1 MDDADT
7 IGLDYGVV
15 RRVAEKRIESLKN
28 TIVHQVDNLEQ
39 LHYIR
44 GQIKGLESL
53 LQDLKD
59 LQLKQERLNDGE
71 LNNFGRDPKVKTA
84 LLDAYK
90 TKEEI
95 QETRLDADSV
105 SKNIN
110 LLEKLPTP
118 TGWRLWYCLMQDL
131 KKLKVVFY

>member
-44 GQIKGLESL
+44 GQI
-53 LQDLKD
+53 
-59 LQLKQERLNDGE
+59 
-71 LNNFGRDPKVKTA
+71 
-84 LLDAYK
+84 
-90 TKEEI
+90 
-95 QETRLDADSV
+95 
-105 SKNIN
+105 
-110 LLEKLPTP
+110 
-118 TGWRLWYCLMQDL
+118 
-131 KKLKVVFY
+131 

>member
-1 MDDADT
+1 MDDANT

-71 LNNFGRDPKVKTA
+71 LNNFGRDP
-84 LLDAYK
+84 
-90 TKEEI
+90 E
-95 QETRLDADSV
+95 
-105 SKNIN
+105 
-110 LLEKLPTP
+110 
-118 TGWRLWYCLMQDL
+118 G
-131 KKLKVVFY
+131 

>member
-15 RRVAEKRIESLKN
+15 RRVANKRIESLKD

-39 LHYIR
+39 LNYIR

-71 LNNFGRDPKVKTA
+71 LNNFGRDP
-84 LLDAYK
+84 
-90 TKEEI
+90 E
-95 QETRLDADSV
+95 
-105 SKNIN
+105 
-110 LLEKLPTP
+110 
-118 TGWRLWYCLMQDL
+118 G
-131 KKLKVVFY
+131 

>member
-1 MDDADT
+1 MIDDSDL

-15 RRVAEKRIESLKN
+15 RRVANKRIESLKD

-39 LHYIR
+39 LNYIR

-71 LNNFGRDPKVKTA
+71 LNNFGRDP
-84 LLDAYK
+84 
-90 TKEEI
+90 E
-95 QETRLDADSV
+95 
-105 SKNIN
+105 
-110 LLEKLPTP
+110 
-118 TGWRLWYCLMQDL
+118 G
-131 KKLKVVFY
+131 

>member
-1 MDDADT
+1 MMDDADT

-71 LNNFGRDPKVKTA
+71 LNNFGRDP
-84 LLDAYK
+84 
-90 TKEEI
+90 E
-95 QETRLDADSV
+95 
-105 SKNIN
+105 
-110 LLEKLPTP
+110 
-118 TGWRLWYCLMQDL
+118 G
-131 KKLKVVFY
+131 

>member
-59 LQLKQERLNDGE
+59 LQLKQVRLNVGE
-71 LNNFGRDPKVKTA
+71 LNNFGRDP
-84 LLDAYK
+84 
-90 TKEEI
+90 E
-95 QETRLDADSV
+95 
-105 SKNIN
+105 
-110 LLEKLPTP
+110 
-118 TGWRLWYCLMQDL
+118 G
-131 KKLKVVFY
+131 

>member
-71 LNNFGRDPKVKTA
+71 LNNFGRDP
-84 LLDAYK
+84 
-90 TKEEI
+90 E
-95 QETRLDADSV
+95 
-105 SKNIN
+105 
-110 LLEKLPTP
+110 
-118 TGWRLWYCLMQDL
+118 G
-131 KKLKVVFY
+131 

>member
-44 GQIKGLESL
+44 GQVKGIESL

-59 LQLKQERLNDGE
+59 LQDKQEQLNDKE
-71 LNNFGRDPKVKTA
+71 LRDFDRST
-84 LLDAYK
+84 
-90 TKEEI
+90 
-95 QETRLDADSV
+95 
-105 SKNIN
+105 
-110 LLEKLPTP
+110 
-118 TGWRLWYCLMQDL
+118 
-131 KKLKVVFY
+131 

>member
-1 MDDADT
+1 MIDDVDT

-71 LNNFGRDPKVKTA
+71 LNNFGRDP
-84 LLDAYK
+84 
-90 TKEEI
+90 E
-95 QETRLDADSV
+95 
-105 SKNIN
+105 
-110 LLEKLPTP
+110 
-118 TGWRLWYCLMQDL
+118 G
-131 KKLKVVFY
+131 

>member
-59 LQLKQERLNDGE
+59 LQKKQEQLNEKE
-71 LNNFGRDPKVKTA
+71 LRDFK
-84 LLDAYK
+84 
-90 TKEEI
+90 
-95 QETRLDADSV
+95 
-105 SKNIN
+105 
-110 LLEKLPTP
+110 
-118 TGWRLWYCLMQDL
+118 
-131 KKLKVVFY
+131 

>member
-71 LNNFGRDPKVKTA
+71 LNNFGRDT
-84 LLDAYK
+84 
-90 TKEEI
+90 E
-95 QETRLDADSV
+95 
-105 SKNIN
+105 
-110 LLEKLPTP
+110 
-118 TGWRLWYCLMQDL
+118 G
-131 KKLKVVFY
+131 

>member
-71 LNNFGRDPKVKTA
+71 LRGFERST
-84 LLDAYK
+84 
-90 TKEEI
+90 
-95 QETRLDADSV
+95 
-105 SKNIN
+105 
-110 LLEKLPTP
+110 
-118 TGWRLWYCLMQDL
+118 
-131 KKLKVVFY
+131 

>member
-28 TIVHQVDNLEQ
+28 TIVHQVDNLDQ

-71 LNNFGRDPKVKTA
+71 LNNFGRDP
-84 LLDAYK
+84 
-90 TKEEI
+90 E
-95 QETRLDADSV
+95 
-105 SKNIN
+105 
-110 LLEKLPTP
+110 
-118 TGWRLWYCLMQDL
+118 G
-131 KKLKVVFY
+131 